1 MSSKVEIGSSAEP
14 IVVLSPDDVETIAVP
29 VQGPPGPPGGAQ
41 GPPGPEGPM
50 GPAGGPPGPQGPQG
64 YPGPIGPQGPLG
76 PTGPSGPMG
85 LPGET
90 GPEGPQGPAGE
101 DGADG
106 IGSPGTQVPLQ
117 AAGSGSVGVATAY
130 SREDH
135 VHSSETGGPST
146 SLPLANNSSGAIG
159 VSDRYSR
166 EDHRHPAQ
174 QMCEPGGRLS
184 PASGVSINFPQVING
199 NTIYYVPYRHQYVP
213 VWNGSEIVLANM
225 GGELSQALS
234 DTTKSPGAAA
244 ADGAHDIF
252 FWLDGGTIP
261 RATRGPA
268 WSDLFGTRGA
278 AADLTRI
285 QGLPV
290 NAAAITNGPAANRGT
305 YLGTIR
311 TNNGGTISWVPS
323 AAGSGGGS
331 PPPQYHIYNY
341 YHRQLYAGVARDT
354 ASAYSYT
361 SATWRNLNNSTNNR
375 VYYIAGMIEDV
386 WQAHLYHRLKG
397 AIAAAFLE
405 VGLQHDTGFIG
416 NTFGSIGVDEV
427 WGNVLAPFAPILG
440 SHYITGVEHADGA
453 NAGSF
458 NRDAVGTL
466 TVYMSM

>member
-1 MSSKVEIGSSAEP
+1 MTSKVEIVGAPAVTTGASQDP
-14 IVVLSPDDVETIAVP
+14 IVVLSPDELEVIVVP
-29 VQGPPGPPGGAQ
+29 EQGPPGPPGGAQ
-41 GPPGPEGPM
+41 GPPGPEGPIGPPGGPIGPM
-50 GPAGGPPGPQGPQG
+50 GPQGYPGPQGPQG
-64 YPGPIGPQGPLG
+64 PIG
-76 PTGPSGPMG
+76 PTGPPGVQG
-85 LPGET
+85 LPGEM
-90 GPEGPQGPAGE
+90 GPQGEQGE
-101 DGADG
+101 PGNDGVDG
-106 IGSPGTQVPLQ
+106 VGTPGTNTPL
-117 AAGSGSVGVATAY
+117 ADSGAGVVGVSSAF
-130 SREDH
+130 SRQDH
-135 VHSSETGGPST
+135 Q
-146 SLPLANNSSGAIG
+146 
-159 VSDRYSR
+159 
-166 EDHRHPAQ
+166 HPAQ
-174 QMCEPGGRLS
+174 PERAQMCEPGGRLS

-252 FWLDGGTIP
+252 FWMDGLTP

-331 PPPQYHIYNY
+331 PPSQYHIYNY
-341 YHRQLYAGVARDT
+341 YHRRLYAGVTRDT

-466 TVYMSM
+466 TVYLWM